1 MISSLYEFNGRYYAI
16 DMDKF
21 MEFISHNPNNE
32 KDTNTV
38 ITQVFADTS
47 LDEDDDNENI
57 KEKSIGDFRAVSKE
71 ITETKSNNNVAFNNV
86 RYDFIRILLNT
97 IVSPYY
103 SPEGDIIKVEND
115 DDLFLGQKIA
125 FNTLLHSGI
134 IFEINNPEMNLE

>member
-103 SPEGDIIKVEND
+103 SPEGAIIKVEND

-125 FNTLLHSGI
+125 FNTLLQSGI

>member
-1 MISSLYEFNGRYYAI
+1 MINNMYDFNGHFYVI
-16 DMDKF
+16 DMNKF
-21 MEFISHNPNNE
+21 MEFVSKNPNCE

-38 ITQVFADTS
+38 ITQMFADTS
-47 LDEDDDNENI
+47 DEDDEQNI
-57 KEKSIGDFRAVSKE
+57 KDKGISGFKAISKE
-71 ITETKSNNNVAFNNV
+71 ITETKANNNTAFNNV

-103 SPEGDIIKVEND
+103 NPEGTIIKVEND

-134 IFEINNPEMNLE
+134 IFEINNPEINIE

>member
-38 ITQVFADTS
+38 ITQVFADTPI
-47 LDEDDDNENI
+47 DDNENI
-57 KEKSIGDFRAVSKE
+57 KEKGIGDFRAVSKE

-103 SPEGDIIKVEND
+103 SPEGAIIKVEND

>member
-57 KEKSIGDFRAVSKE
+57 KEKSIGDFRAVSK
-71 ITETKSNNNVAFNNV
+71 
-86 RYDFIRILLNT
+86 
-97 IVSPYY
+97 
-103 SPEGDIIKVEND
+103 
-115 DDLFLGQKIA
+115 
-125 FNTLLHSGI
+125 
-134 IFEINNPEMNLE
+134 